1 MNVAEGLTW
10 WVHEARGTATSEY
23 RDLAEVGISIALQ
36 DVSTPRTVVTTVIK
50 DFPAHRSGKVG
61 RGSRVEGRRH

>member
-1 MNVAEGLTW
+1 MNVVEGLTW
-10 WVHEARGTATSEY
+10 WVDEAHATATSEHW
-23 RDLAEVGISIALQ
+23 DLAGVGISIALQ
-36 DVSTPRTVVTTVIK
+36 DVSAPRTVVTTVIK